1 MSLAG
6 FSQYPSEHRSLAR
19 FLFGWSVITALE
31 GVGAL
36 LWLALRPSEE
46 QSRLF
51 LNYSPQRWVVLF
63 LTFVLFMGS
72 LALLWGILSRPKK
85 IAFWLNLSS
94 QPGYASVLLVV
105 VTLVFL
111 LTGGMF
117 VWLSREETFLPYYTR
132 AFPLLLWFL
141 AGAAQAWLFVVV
153 AFRRLLIRAWTNFFP
168 IEQQKR
174 IFPIQAGTFLLP
186 LLLALAALYLA
197 AQAYMCIR
205 VPEAN
210 LFADSED
217 YLYGA
222 SLPLDDA
229 AFFSERRPWGILLIY
244 KLLAG
249 SLKAINLFQVALSAA
264 AWLGLAWTLLYSLQN
279 RWIKVLAYSATLA
292 FSLTPAVQ
300 VWNHA
305 VLSESLSISGM
316 ILLLTLF
323 LRLHQRWRW
332 RTFFLLMLVFVLW
345 MSVRET
351 HTYLGLLISG
361 ILLLVGL
368 LRRTFR
374 VYWLLMLCILI
385 AFFVNQRLASAY
397 RLPRWALP
405 MAEVITMRILPEP
418 EYLTFFAR
426 NGMPTPPEL
435 LALSG
440 KWAISNDFAVI
451 NDPKLRKFSRWLF
464 DDAPKVYV
472 RFLLAHPAYLILSPW
487 ENIRRLLA
495 ADYFKIIPIE
505 NYFPALPPA
514 LNEWLYPIGWFGAY
528 LWLCVLVIAAGL
540 GLALFC
546 RQGQYGLPLL
556 FVLLSLPHLY
566 LTWHGDALDVE
577 RHAALVNVQWHVGL
591 ILLAL
596 LLLDSAAK
604 NAFSSIQ
611 TRR

>member
-1 MSLAG
+1 MSFAE
-6 FSQYPSEHRSLAR
+6 FSPYPPEYRSLAR
-19 FLFGWSVITALE
+19 FLLGWSAVTALE
-31 GVGAL
+31 GLGTL
-36 LWLALRPSEE
+36 LWLALQPSEE

-51 LNYSPQRWVVLF
+51 LNYSPLRWVVLVS
-63 LTFVLFMGS
+63 TFVLFMGS
-72 LALLWGILSRPKK
+72 LALLRGIFSRPKK
-85 IAFWLNLSS
+85 MAFWLNLSS
-94 QPGYASVLLVV
+94 QPGNASALLVV
-105 VTLVFL
+105 ATLVFL

-117 VWLSREETFLPYYTR
+117 IWLSQEETFLPYYRR
-132 AFPLLLWFL
+132 AFPLFLWIM
-141 AGAAQAWLFVVV
+141 AAVTQAWLFVVI

-168 IEQQKR
+168 IEQQER
-174 IFPIQAGTFLLP
+174 IFPIQAGTFW
-186 LLLALAALYLA
+186 LLLVLAALYLA
-197 AQAYMCIR
+197 AQGYMCLR
-205 VPEAN
+205 VPSAN

-244 KLLAG
+244 KLWGG
-249 SLKAINLFQVALSAA
+249 SLTAINLFQVALSAA
-264 AWLGLAWTLLYSLQN
+264 AWLGLAWTLLHSLQN
-279 RWIKVLAYSATLA
+279 RWVKVLSYSAILA

-332 RTFFLLMLVFVLW
+332 RTFFFLMVGFVLW

-351 HTYLGLLISG
+351 HTYLGLWVAG
-361 ILLLVGL
+361 VLLLAGF

-418 EYLTFFAR
+418 EYLAFFAH

-440 KWAISNDFAVI
+440 KWAISNDFAVV

-464 DDAPKVYV
+464 QDAPKVYV

-487 ENIRRLLA
+487 ENIQRLLA
-495 ADYFKIIPIE
+495 ADYFKVIPIE
-505 NYFPALPPA
+505 NYFPLLPSA
-514 LNEWLYPIGWFGAY
+514 LNEWLYPIVWFWAY
-528 LWLCVLVIAAGL
+528 FWLSLLVIAASL
-540 GLALFC
+540 GMALFR

-556 FVLLSLPHLY
+556 FFLLSLPHLY

-591 ILLAL
+591 LSMAL

-604 NAFSSIQ
+604 KVFSSNQ